1 MSARTPGT
9 GWLVGLLA
17 AAKKPSARPS
27 SAPASKGKKRRNATS
42 GWVER
47 PRAAQILVI
56 DDEPQVAAG
65 LKRTLRRHRVTLA
78 HSGAEAKR
86 LVAEQTF
93 DVIISDVMMPDFSG
107 LDLYL
112 ELSAQESPLTAR
124 FIFVTGGVHG
134 SKAQRFLANVPNQR
148 LDKPVDA
155 LELEHAIARILNGPE
170 AGSAGSAG

>member
-1 MSARTPGT
+1 MSLRTPGT

-17 AAKKPSARPS
+17 AAKKPSARAAS
-27 SAPASKGKKRRNATS
+27 PATKAKKRRNATS

-47 PRAAQILVI
+47 PRAANILVI

-78 HSGAEAKR
+78 NSGEEAKR
-86 LVAEQTF
+86 LVGEHNF

-112 ELSAQESPLTAR
+112 ELRSQQSPLPAR

-134 SKAQRFLANVPNQR
+134 SKAQRFLASVPNQR

-170 AGSAGSAG
+170 AGSADSAG

>member
-1 MSARTPGT
+1 MSLRTQGT
-9 GWLVGLLA
+9 GWWVGLLA
-17 AAKKPSARPS
+17 AAKKPSARTS
-27 SAPASKGKKRRNATS
+27 SGATSKGKKRRNATS

-47 PRAAQILVI
+47 PRAANILVI

-78 HSGAEAKR
+78 NSGEDAKR
-86 LVAEQTF
+86 LVAEHSF
-93 DVIISDVMMPDFSG
+93 DVIISDVMMPGFSG

-112 ELSAQESPLTAR
+112 ELHDQQSPLTAR

-134 SKAQRFLANVPNQR
+134 SKAQRFLVSVPNQR

-155 LELEHAIARILNGPE
+155 LELEQAIARVLHGAE